1 MPLCMGRAT
10 AVGALGAMLLRH
22 TALRPITGRRSS
34 MADVFSCAILH
45 MLRGAMAVMSRLVLV
60 RQYRALQA
68 RQDRR
73 GTDSEEAAWWLYQ

>member
-10 AVGALGAMLLRH
+10 AVGALGAMLLKH
-22 TALRPITGRRSS
+22 TALHPMTVRHAA
-34 MADVFSCAILH
+34 MANVVRCAIVH